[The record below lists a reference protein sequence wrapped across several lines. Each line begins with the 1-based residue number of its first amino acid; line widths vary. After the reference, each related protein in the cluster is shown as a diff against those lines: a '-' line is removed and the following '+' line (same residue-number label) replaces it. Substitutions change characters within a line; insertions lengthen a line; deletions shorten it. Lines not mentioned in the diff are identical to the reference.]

1 MFSLKNK
8 VALVTGASR
17 GLGAG
22 IAKSLARAGADVVIS
37 YLSSEDKAMEVVE
50 ELKKMNSNAIAVKAD
65 SRKEEDVKVLFDTV
79 IEKYKKLDIFVN
91 SAGTSSEEDIFET
104 SLKDWNY
111 IIEINL
117 TSTFLCLKKAMEI
130 MKKQKFGRI
139 IINSS
144 MTGYRG
150 AEYGQVHYAASK
162 GGQLA
167 MAKTLARTAA
177 PYNITVNA
185 VAPGPIETE
194 MLAKVHDPQKQ
205 KELDKMMPLGF
216 GKVEDVGDAI
226 VYFASD
232 EAHYITGAVLD
243 INGGMYMR

>member
-1 MFSLKNK
+1 MFSLKDK
-8 VALVTGASR
+8 TALVTGASR

-22 IAKSLARAGADVVIS
+22 IAKSLAKAGADVVIS
-37 YLSSEDKAMEVVE
+37 YLSSENRAIEVVKD
-50 ELKKMNSNAIAVKAD
+50 LKKMGSDAMAVKAD
-65 SRKEEDVKVLFDTV
+65 SRKEEDIKDLFDTV
-79 IEKYKKLDIFVN
+79 ISRYKKLDIFVN
-91 SAGTSSEEDIFET
+91 SAGTSSEEDIFGT
-104 SLKDWNY
+104 TLKDWNY
-111 IIEINL
+111 IMDTNL

-130 MKKQKFGRI
+130 MKEQNYGRI

-194 MLAKVHDPQKQ
+194 MLGKVHDPEKQ
-205 KELDKMMPLGF
+205 KELTKKMPLGF